1 MRVKDEMKHMKKNMF
16 TIVIAG
22 VLSVSLFAET
32 KSPFD
37 ATVYKT
43 MLKRVDD
50 ALSIMDTDVSAE
62 YVIQKRDPGGAIS
75 TTKSTVFRRDAKNQ
89 FLVLIL
95 EPVIDKGK
103 GYLKIGDNLWL
114 YDPVGKTFTFT
125 SAKERF
131 QNSSF
136 RNSDFEPS
144 RLARDYQP
152 LSAERVK
159 LGAYDC
165 TLLELEAITKDAPYP
180 KMKIWVSDDN
190 LVRKREEYSLSGA
203 IMRTIAIPSYQKLEK
218 KWLPASMVIID
229 HLQSKNVGG
238 KIEYERTTVTISKP
252 SLKVLPDTV
261 YTKEYLERVA
271 R

>member
-159 LGAYDC
+159 LGAYEC
-165 TLLELEAITKDAPYP
+165 TLLELEAITKELP
-180 KMKIWVSDDN
+180 I
-190 LVRKREEYSLSGA
+190 
-203 IMRTIAIPSYQKLEK
+203 QK
-218 KWLPASMVIID
+218 
-229 HLQSKNVGG
+229 
-238 KIEYERTTVTISKP
+238 
-252 SLKVLPDTV
+252 
-261 YTKEYLERVA
+261 
-271 R
+271 

>member
-1 MRVKDEMKHMKKNMF
+1 MKGKILM
-16 TIVIAG
+16 VITV
-22 VLSVSLFAET
+22 VLLSTVLFAENTTGFNASAYKALLT
-32 KSPFD
+32 K
-37 ATVYKT
+37 
-43 MLKRVDD
+43 VDQN
-50 ALSIMDTDVSAE
+50 LSILDTDVSSE
-62 YVIQKRDPGGAIS
+62 YLIQKRDPGGAIS

-95 EPVIDKGK
+95 EPFIDKGK

-144 RLARDYQP
+144 HLARDYQP
-152 LSAERVK
+152 VSAERVK
-159 LGAYDC
+159 LGIFDC
-165 TLLELEAITKDAPYP
+165 TLLELQAATKDAAYP
-180 KMKIWVSDDN
+180 KMKLWVSDDN

-203 IMRTIAIPSYQKLEK
+203 LMRTIAIPSYQKIGSR
-218 KWLPASMVIID
+218 WLPASMVIID
-229 HLQSKNVGG
+229 HLQSK
-238 KIEYERTTVTISKP
+238 KIGDKIVYERTTVTISRP
-252 SLKVLPDTV
+252 SLKALPDTV

>member
-1 MRVKDEMKHMKKNMF
+1 LINQLKETNMNRTF
-16 TIVIAG
+16 IIA
-22 VLSVSLFAET
+22 
-32 KSPFD
+32 
-37 ATVYKT
+37 ATVLMFVQNVFPQTNSAFDITRYQQLLQRIDKE
-43 MLKRVDD
+43 M
-50 ALSIMDTDVSAE
+50 SIVDTDVSAE
-62 YVIQKRDPGGAIS
+62 YLIQKRDPGGATA
-75 TTKSTVFRRDAKNQ
+75 TTKSTIFRRDAKNQ

-125 SAKERF
+125 SAKDRF

-152 LSAERVK
+152 VSAERVK
-159 LGAYDC
+159 LGTYDC
-165 TLLELEAITKDAPYP
+165 TLLELKAVTKDAAYP

-203 IMRTIAIPSYQKLEK
+203 IMRTIAIPSYQKIGNR
-218 KWLPASMVIID
+218 WLPASMVIID
-229 HLQSKNVGG
+229 HLQSK
-238 KIEYERTTVTISKP
+238 KIGDKVEYERTTVTISKP
-252 SLKVLPDTV
+252 SLKALPDTV

>member
-1 MRVKDEMKHMKKNMF
+1 MRAKDKMNYMKR
-16 TIVIAG
+16 ILLIGIIAG
-22 VLSVSLFAET
+22 LCSAVLFAENAASFNAST
-32 KSPFD
+32 
-37 ATVYKT
+37 YKN
-43 MLKRVDD
+43 LLLQVDQ
-50 ALSIMDTDVSAE
+50 ALAVLDTDVSAE
-62 YVIQKRDPGGAIS
+62 YLIQKRDPGGATS
-75 TTKSTVFRRDAKNQ
+75 STKSTVFRRDAKNQ

-144 RLARDYQP
+144 HLVRDYEP

-159 LGAYDC
+159 LGIYDC
-165 TLLELEAITKDAPYP
+165 TLLELQAVTKDAAYP
-180 KMKIWVSDDN
+180 KMKIWVSDDT

-203 IMRTIAIPSYQKLEK
+203 IMRTIAIPSYQKIGNR
-218 KWLPASMVIID
+218 WLPASMVIID
-229 HLQSKNVGG
+229 HLQSK
-238 KIEYERTTVTISKP
+238 KIGDKVEYERTTVTISKP
-252 SLKVLPDTV
+252 SLKALPDTV